1 MRGTERQTMAGN
13 ADAVQRSLNINAK
26 LGPRLEAAA
35 QQKAIL
41 RIGWTNAGDPVPKNG
56 ELGLCPG
63 LPQGARIRALG
74 VLGSWVA
81 AFGMGGSFTLQG
93 DAGGFLGAG
102 NNGTSI
108 RCEQLAG
115 DYVGFR
121 MVDGDITVLE
131 GVGHDAGAMMQG
143 GRLVV
148 RGPAGARVGGGMS
161 DGLIVIHGDVGPD
174 PGAGMAGGLIVVN
187 GRCPSPPPGVML
199 RPLNAKEV
207 KQINSDIGDE
217 SMHVPSDAVCL
228 CAGPH
233 ATEVE
238 GMGRMVSAGDLSSV
252 GLTSHTQAALPTY
265 ATVDT
270 VALVGNTDDVNALA
284 LPMPMIPHLPPGLE
298 RSSAEPSD
306 TATGVMDRHPML
318 VHASPRNVDILVAD
332 EDNLST
338 LAKELPHSGGIAID
352 LDRLPAM
359 TPEQLDGLLVAM
371 KSLAQERAPTAL
383 IQGIGRV
390 QSLHRS
396 SVHHGVHLALA
407 RIEDG
412 SGISEAAAL
421 PLIGRS
427 SKEHLTGSSTQCGAL
442 LGFAATGHDLAV
454 LLASGVGVVA
464 SEVPMA
470 DAEDVALWLS
480 GTQTDLADELRRIG
494 VASVDLLQRHHLR
507 ALDTETAAVSGL
519 RLAGYGRPLPHWF
532 AR

>member
-1 MRGTERQTMAGN
+1 MAGN

-35 QQKAIL
+35 QQNAIL

-81 AFGMGGSFTLQG
+81 AFGQGGSFTLQG

-115 DYVGFR
+115 DHVGYR
-121 MVDGDITVLE
+121 MINGDITVLE

-174 PGAGMAGGLIVVN
+174 PGAGMTGGVIVVN
-187 GRCPSPPPGVML
+187 GRCPSPPPGVVL
-199 RPLNAKEV
+199 RPLDAKEV
-207 KQINSDIGDE
+207 KQINNDIGDE
-217 SMHVPSDAVCL
+217 TMHVPSDAVCL
-228 CAGPH
+228 CAAPH
-233 ATEVE
+233 ADKVE
-238 GMGRMVSAGDLSSV
+238 GMGSMVSAGDLSSV
-252 GLTSHTQAALPTY
+252 GLTPHDQAALPPY

-270 VALVGNTDDVNALA
+270 VALVGQDDQVNALA

-298 RSSAEPSD
+298 RSPTEPSEA
-306 TATGVMDRHPML
+306 ATGVIDRHPML
-318 VHASPRNVDILVAD
+318 VHASPRNVDMLVVD
-332 EDNLST
+332 RDNLSS
-338 LAKELPHSGGIAID
+338 LANELPSSGGMAID
-352 LDRLPAM
+352 LDHLPSL

-371 KSLAQERAPTAL
+371 KSLASERTPTAL

-390 QSLHRS
+390 QALHRTAA
-396 SVHHGVHLALA
+396 HHGIHLAFA

-412 SGISEAAAL
+412 SGVSEAAAL

-427 SKEHLTGSSTQCGAL
+427 SKEHLTGSTTQCGAL
-442 LGFAATGHDLAV
+442 LGFAATGHDIAV
-454 LLASGVGVVA
+454 LLASGVSVVA
-464 SEVPMA
+464 SEVPVA
-470 DAEDVALWLS
+470 DEDDMALWLS
-480 GTQTDLADELRRIG
+480 GTQSDLSDELRRIG
-494 VASVDLLQRHHLR
+494 LASVDLLKRHHLR